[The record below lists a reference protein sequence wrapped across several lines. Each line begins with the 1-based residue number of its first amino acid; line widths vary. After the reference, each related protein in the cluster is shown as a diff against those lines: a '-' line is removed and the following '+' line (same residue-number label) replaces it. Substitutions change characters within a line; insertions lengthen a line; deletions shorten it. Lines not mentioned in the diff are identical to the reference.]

1 MPEAS
6 STPRLAHPSASV
18 LPWAPN
24 FSLRSVGENGEL
36 LQCQPTLG
44 ARPNELRS
52 PRSVVSTHRS
62 AIDLVI
68 SGGEREPRVAAWLAC
83 ETRKASPHRRARP
96 REGPRTEARESPSAR
111 TRRRCRLSVTSRGM
125 GVPRRL
131 RPGLDRQPL
140 RRARSDPAPSPTS
153 REELTPFPRW
163 PPANRRPRTPF
174 RPRASRGP

>member
-6 STPRLAHPSASV
+6 STPRLAHPSTSV
-18 LPWAPN
+18 LLWAPSV
-24 FSLRSVGENGEL
+24 SLRSVGENGEL

-52 PRSVVSTHRS
+52 PRSVVAPHRS
-62 AIDLVI
+62 AIDLVV
-68 SGGEREPRVAAWLAC
+68 SGGEREPRVAAWHAS

-96 REGPRTEARESPSAR
+96 REATRTEARESPSAR
-111 TRRRCRLSVTSRGM
+111 TRRRCRLGATCRGM

-131 RPGLDRQPL
+131 RPDLDRQPL

-153 REELTPFPRW
+153 REELTPFTRSVAGE
-163 PPANRRPRTPF
+163 PAPENTFSTSR
-174 RPRASRGP
+174 SRGP